1 MHRVAIVVSKKVLKS
16 AVGRNRIRRRLYE
29 IVRQELDLV
38 HGNADI
44 VYIVTSAEV
53 KNLDHATLVN
63 QIRDLLQMNDLYKNR
78 P

>member
-1 MHRVAIVVSKKVLKS
+1 MPRVAIVVSKKVLKS

-38 HGNADI
+38 HSNADI

-53 KNLDHATLVN
+53 KNLDHATLVG